1 MTDNEK
7 RAHDIAVAALV
18 IVTRPEALRAEAA
31 GDGVASIDIYQK
43 YLDAYNSL
51 LNAIQ
56 RDFPSGT

>member
-18 IVTRPEALRAEAA
+18 IATRPEALRAAETD
-31 GDGVASIDIYQK
+31 DGVASIDIYQK

-51 LNAIQ
+51 LKALQ
-56 RDFPSGT
+56 RDFPSGN